1 MKYFRLEEICL
12 MLLIK
17 YYDGQNIFIANK
29 LLALM
34 VIVSSD
40 IYQDPRVRG
49 KWIFEKSNNRL
60 EALTPNFGMI
70 T

>member
-1 MKYFRLEEICL
+1 